1 MLGLA
6 GETIA
11 DTQLAVQASAAGAV
25 CEVGLWAWPRHPNYF
40 FEWCAWIGFAVYCFA
55 FWRARRDRDRQAII
69 LESIFGVTGI
79 AHKKH
84 DRIGRCS
91 LVVQGSSREHAF
103 DSPAE
108 NVQGNGAM
116 DLGMLGAKRAGND
129 GRKKLEG
136 TRTAGSHAR
145 ARLCSRRSR
154 RSKAGFVYKAEMAS
168 YEKRTWWRGHR
179 MTERLTNEGF
189 LEAAVT
195 AAFLIAAADGSA
207 SDVEYD
213 ALLNRL
219 ELLGGVDRDKID
231 ELLTAVAK
239 DVEEAGFEPRIARL
253 GDLITDKEAA
263 EATLML
269 ALAVALADDDVST
282 EEREVATQLA
292 AGLGVPDLD
301 LDRLLSVLR
310 T

>member
-1 MLGLA
+1 
-6 GETIA
+6 
-11 DTQLAVQASAAGAV
+11 
-25 CEVGLWAWPRHPNYF
+25 
-40 FEWCAWIGFAVYCFA
+40 
-55 FWRARRDRDRQAII
+55 
-69 LESIFGVTGI
+69 
-79 AHKKH
+79 
-84 DRIGRCS
+84 
-91 LVVQGSSREHAF
+91 
-103 DSPAE
+103 
-108 NVQGNGAM
+108 
-116 DLGMLGAKRAGND
+116 
-129 GRKKLEG
+129 
-136 TRTAGSHAR
+136 
-145 ARLCSRRSR
+145 
-154 RSKAGFVYKAEMAS
+154 MAS